1 MRKVIMDG
9 VSVDKMLDK
18 ELDTSKLSGVTI
30 TPNGQFFRTDK
41 QGFLPKMLEEMYI
54 DRSKFKKMMIQAKKD
69 YEEVLIELEKRGLQE
84 KLY

>member
-1 MRKVIMDG
+1 MDG

>member
-1 MRKVIMDG
+1 MMQFNISPETLVEVSDYTPEMRNMIMSG

-41 QGFLPKMLEEMYI
+41 QGFLPKMLE
-54 DRSKFKKMMIQAKKD
+54 
-69 YEEVLIELEKRGLQE
+69 
-84 KLY
+84 